1 MNNSTYNLSGQPT
14 PSTLES
20 AYHNVLGR
28 EPTPDERQRFQMLQ
42 EQLGLDSHDAVWLL
56 FVGFEYYLKFFER
69 FPDMVKDAGLHLLS
83 HYKKETDQ
91 TLTDSTQLLRETAN
105 QINASLKQAVK
116 EASQEA
122 GKDVKNNFTQSAQWV
137 ARRAQ
142 VGRFWPWLLGGAT
155 IITLALALSIA
166 VGFGYGRYA
175 GYAEGWRDATVQRD
189 GH

>member
-1 MNNSTYNLSGQPT
+1 MNTSSEPKTMYERLLQDRNSEEDRARINQVR
-14 PSTLES
+14 ES
-20 AYHNVLGR
+20 LGIK
-28 EPTPDERQRFQMLQ
+28 PN
-42 EQLGLDSHDAVWLL
+42 DAVWAIFAGL
-56 FVGFEYYLKFFER
+56 EYYLTFFER

-105 QINASLKQAVK
+105 TINASLKQAVK

-175 GYAEGWRDATVQRD
+175 GYAEGWRDATVQRAA
-189 GH
+189 H